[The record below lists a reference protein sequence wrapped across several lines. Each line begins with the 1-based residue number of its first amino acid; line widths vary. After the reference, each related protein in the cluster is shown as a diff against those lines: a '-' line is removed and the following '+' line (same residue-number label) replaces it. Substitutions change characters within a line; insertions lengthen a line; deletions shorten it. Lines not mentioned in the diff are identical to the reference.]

1 MSANS
6 HNMYYFMKI
15 SYVIVESSS
24 PMMLK
29 KKQIGKLTRSM
40 LTVMPF
46 SFSSLLKQ
54 KMLSRNC
61 WYFQAQL
68 LFGGSFMEADAW
80 CKEVR
85 TELTDLA
92 FHR

>member
-1 MSANS
+1 MLLHENILC
-6 HNMYYFMKI
+6 YKKF
-15 SYVIVESSS
+15 VESSS

-40 LTVMPF
+40 LTFTPF
-46 SFSSLLKQ
+46 SPSSLLKQ

-80 CKEVR
+80 CKEVPYYK
-85 TELTDLA
+85 T
-92 FHR
+92 